1 MEKYTEQEEIRR
13 NSLKKLRELGINP
26 YPAEEF
32 KTNTTSKEIKRE
44 FSPSKKKFQNIF
56 LAGRIMSRRI
66 MGKASFF
73 EIKDSH
79 GKIQAYINRDEICPG
94 EDKKM
99 YNDVFK
105 KHLDIG
111 DIVGVNGEVFITK
124 VGETSIRVKKLK
136 VLSKALKPL
145 PIVKTGPDG
154 EIYDEF
160 KNTELK
166 YRQRS
171 IDLIVNENSWDVF
184 EKRTKIFNTIREELN
199 KKGYME
205 VETPILQPIAGAQQQ
220 DHL

>member
-1 MEKYTEQEEIRR
+1 
-13 NSLKKLRELGINP
+13 
-26 YPAEEF
+26 
-32 KTNTTSKEIKRE
+32 
-44 FSPSKKKFQNIF
+44 
-56 LAGRIMSRRI
+56 
-66 MGKASFF
+66 
-73 EIKDSH
+73 
-79 GKIQAYINRDEICPG
+79 
-94 EDKKM
+94 M

-184 EKRTKIFNTIREELN
+184 EKKN
-199 KKGYME
+199 KN
-205 VETPILQPIAGAQQQ
+205 I
-220 DHL
+220 